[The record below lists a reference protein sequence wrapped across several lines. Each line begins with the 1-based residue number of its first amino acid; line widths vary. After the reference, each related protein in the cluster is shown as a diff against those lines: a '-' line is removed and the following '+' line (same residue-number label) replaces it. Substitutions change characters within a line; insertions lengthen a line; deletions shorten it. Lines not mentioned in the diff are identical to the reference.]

1 MNQPQLKPSNT
12 SAPYDL
18 NEVKNRLKKAH
29 FRLLRHPETCLYGG
43 VILMGESSVIE
54 EDFTAYTDG
63 KNKRYS
69 ASFLAKLT
77 IEEVTGLA
85 LHENI
90 HVVAKHIPR
99 HRDLIAEDKQLANA
113 AFDYVDNDIIMSL
126 KDKTLCKLPEGGL
139 YDPKFH
145 NWSVREVYEF
155 LKTGKHG
162 KDQDKPNGKPEQG
175 DDGDG
180 DGDSAKPSTPPPKQG
195 KPVRG
200 EKEVE
205 IAGESYGIESTDEH
219 DDTALKDAQGG
230 TPEEQR
236 DAEKEL
242 CDEIDEAIRQG
253 GMMAGRF
260 GVKIPRTIAEGL
272 LPKVDWREQ
281 TRDFV
286 TAHIKGKD
294 EYSWRNFNRRRVAD
308 DCFLPVVHNETIGE
322 MIIGIDTSGSMSN
335 SIISEVIAEV
345 QSLADICQPDRIR
358 VLWWDTE
365 VHGEQMFE
373 KDGPGGYSEMHKVMK
388 PQGGGGTAV
397 KCIDAYID
405 RKNLKADCVLIL
417 TDGYVEAQGAAL
429 GWKNTIPTL
438 WMVTHNKSFV
448 PPNDH
453 RTVVVEGV

>member
-1 MNQPQLKPSNT
+1 MSQPQLKTSNT
-12 SAPYDL
+12 PAPYDL
-18 NEVKNRLKKAH
+18 NEVKNKLKKAH

-43 VILMGESSVIE
+43 VILMGESSIIE

-69 ASFLAKLT
+69 ASFLATLT
-77 IEEVTGLA
+77 IEEATGLA

-155 LKTGKHG
+155 LKTGKHN
-162 KDQDKPNGKPEQG
+162 KDKPNGKPEQG

-180 DGDSAKPSTPPPKQG
+180 EGDDSKPSTPPPQQG

-205 IAGESYGIESTDEH
+205 IAGKSYGIESTDEH
-219 DDTALKDAQGG
+219 DDTALKEAQGG

-236 DAEKEL
+236 EGEKQL
-242 CDEIDEAIRQG
+242 CEEIDEAIRQG
-253 GMMAGRF
+253 GMLAGRF
-260 GVKIPRTIAEGL
+260 GVKIPRTVAEGL
-272 LPKVDWREQ
+272 LPKVDWREVL
-281 TRDFV
+281 REFV
-286 TAHIKGKD
+286 TASIKGKD

-322 MIIGIDTSGSMSN
+322 MIVCNDTSGSMTN
-335 SIISEVIAEV
+335 IISDVIAEV

-358 VLWWDTE
+358 ILWWDTE
-365 VHGEQMFE
+365 VHGEQVFE
-373 KDGPGGYSEMHKVMK
+373 RDGPGGYTEMHKVMK

-397 KCIDAYID
+397 KCVDDYITN
-405 RKNLKADCVLIL
+405 KNLKADCVLIL
-417 TDGYVEAQGAAL
+417 TDGYVEAQGDAL
-429 GWKNTIPTL
+429 KWRNATPTL
-438 WMVTHNKSFV
+438 WMVTDNKSFV
-448 PPNDH
+448 PPSGH
-453 RTVVVEGV
+453 RKVVVD